1 MEFHWGSDL
10 TNQSQV
16 FVAFVSKLK
25 NLHPNMKL
33 PVFKNSKITIIV
45 SPALSSES
53 DFEKP
58 LVLHGF
64 RPVLTILGAFNSF
77 QLLEIFI
84 C

>member
-1 MEFHWGSDL
+1 
-10 TNQSQV
+10 
-16 FVAFVSKLK
+16 
-25 NLHPNMKL
+25 MKL

-45 SPALSSES
+45 SPTLSSES

-64 RPVLTILGAFNSF
+64 RPVLTILDAFNSF
-77 QLLEIFI
+77 QILEIFI

>member
-1 MEFHWGSDL
+1 
-10 TNQSQV
+10 
-16 FVAFVSKLK
+16 
-25 NLHPNMKL
+25 MKL